1 MDRNDKINMVVRNN
15 VILQQLTSLRDNL
28 RQEVLFNSS
37 IYSEHMVKAI
47 QESPNVNEWVKNQVI
62 PKFYEGDEGL
72 KDILE
77 QIEKEK
83 FLLISA
89 TKLQIVI
96 EMLYALEKSLEE
108 IKEETE
114 EGKYSIEENVKF
126 FDETVEFRTYH

>member
-15 VILQQLTSLRDNL
+15 VILQQLTSLRDHL
-28 RQEVLFNSS
+28 KQEVLFNSS
-37 IYSEHMVKAI
+37 MYSEHMVKAI